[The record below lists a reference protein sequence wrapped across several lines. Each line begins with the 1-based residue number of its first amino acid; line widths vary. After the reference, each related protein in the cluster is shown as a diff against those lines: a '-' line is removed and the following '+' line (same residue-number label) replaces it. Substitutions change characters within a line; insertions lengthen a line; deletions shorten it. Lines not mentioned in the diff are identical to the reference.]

1 MENINKMKKII
12 NTKNAPKAIGPYNQA
27 IQHGNTLYI
36 SGQIAIDPK
45 NNTIKTEN
53 IEDET
58 DVVIKN
64 IKNILKAANM
74 ELSNIVKTSIF
85 MKNMKDYQKINNVYS
100 KYFINDF
107 PAREAI
113 EVSKLPKDVNIEISA
128 IAIK

>member
-12 NTKNAPKAIGPYNQA
+12 NTKNAPQAIGPYNQA

-58 DVVIKN
+58 HVVIKN

-74 ELSNIVKTSIF
+74 ELSNIVKISIF